1 MAINLL
7 DMLKENISGD
17 MISQASK
24 FLGENESGVK
34 SAMSDIMPSVLGSMI
49 NFGGTDAG
57 AGKMMNMLKDGNHDG
72 SVLDNLSGLFGG
84 GQTTSGLVNT
94 GSSLLKG
101 MMGQSMLGSVVD
113 MVSSRSGVSKSS
125 SSSLM
130 SMIAPIAMGMVGR
143 YAKNKALDA
152 VGLGSFLRGQQ
163 SNVMGALPSA
173 ISGLMGGNNP
183 VKNVA
188 NNVRET
194 ASNATRGAANTASN
208 VGRSAANATTEVAEK
223 ASGGI
228 GRILKFAIPI
238 LAILGIAS
246 YFGLNTGVDAIDK
259 VGDKVVNTTGNVVDG
274 AKDVTK
280 GAADMAKDV
289 TKGAADMAKDAG
301 NAVVDAGKGALD
313 ATTMAARK
321 ALDGVKFTAGSIGEG
336 MANFMKAGA
345 KGDKTFQ
352 FNNLNFASGKSTA
365 ADMSEIDNLAAVLK
379 AYPNISIEVGGHTDS
394 AGNAASNT
402 QLSDARANTVKARLV
417 AKGIDA
423 SRISTK
429 GYGSVKPVASNDTAA
444 GKAKNRR
451 IEVMITKR

>member
-34 SAMSDIMPSVLGSMI
+34 SAMSDVMPSVLGSMI

-57 AGKMMNMLKDGNHDG
+57 AGKMMNMLKDGNYDG
-72 SVLDNLSGLFGG
+72 SILDNLGGLFGG
-84 GQTTSGLVNT
+84 GSATSGLVNT
-94 GSSLLKG
+94 GSTLLKG
-101 MMGQSMLGSVVD
+101 MMGQSMLGSVID

-130 SMIAPIAMGMVGR
+130 GMIAPIAMGMIGR

-152 VGLGSFLRGQQ
+152 VGLGSFLRGQR
-163 SNVMGALPSA
+163 SGVMGALPSA
-173 ISGLMGGNNP
+173 ISNLMGGNETM
-183 VKNVA
+183 KSA
-188 NNVRET
+188 TTNVRET
-194 ASNATRGAANTASN
+194 ASNVTRGAANTAGN

-228 GRILKFAIPI
+228 GRILKWAIPI
-238 LAILGIAS
+238 VAILGIAS
-246 YFGLNTGVDAIDK
+246 YFGFNTGIDAVDNA
-259 VGDKVVNTTGNVVDG
+259 GDKIVNTTGNVVDG
-274 AKDVTK
+274 
-280 GAADMAKDV
+280 AKDV

-313 ATTMAARK
+313 ATTAAARK

-336 MANFMKAGA
+336 MANFMKTGG

-352 FNNLNFASGKSTA
+352 FSNLNFATGKATA
-365 ADMSEIDNLAAVLK
+365 EDMSEIDNLAAVLK
-379 AYPNISIEVGGHTDS
+379 AYPNLSIEVGGHTDS
-394 AGNAASNT
+394 SGNADKNT
-402 QLSDARANTVKARLV
+402 QLSDARAATVKARLV
-417 AKGIDA
+417 AKGIDGA
-423 SRISTK
+423 RISTK
-429 GYGSVKPVASNDTAA
+429 GYGSAKPVASNNTAE